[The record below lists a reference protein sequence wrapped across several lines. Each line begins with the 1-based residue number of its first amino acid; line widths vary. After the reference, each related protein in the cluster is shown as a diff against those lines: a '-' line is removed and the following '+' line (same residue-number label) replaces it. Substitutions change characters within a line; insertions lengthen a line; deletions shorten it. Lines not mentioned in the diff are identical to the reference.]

1 MGAEG
6 SDEPVMRTANIPLET
21 EASNDA
27 VSSEGL
33 GGVPLPDAPEVGWA
47 ASGPAPAPAGA
58 ALNNDGSTSSPT
70 LAWMTAPPHA
80 APSSPRVHRKL
91 EVGEPAPK
99 YRSSWGG
106 KSLRTRETHRGLS
119 RMGSARHECGNE
131 YGLRLNEHWGGYG
144 GRQVGLR
151 SGFTEPT
158 HTDARTGTC
167 TLMYTRAR
175 TCTHMCTHMHAHAHT
190 HAHTPGYDDHALR
203 AEQHGT
209 KAPRD
214 VSEHFDAPARE

>member
-1 MGAEG
+1 MGAEVP
-6 SDEPVMRTANIPLET
+6 DEPVMRTANRPLET

-47 ASGPAPAPAGA
+47 TSGPALAPAGA

-70 LAWMTAPPHA
+70 LAWMKAPPHA

-106 KSLRTRETHRGLS
+106 RSLRTRETHRGLHAWGLHATG
-119 RMGSARHECGNE
+119 MDCGSIST
-131 YGLRLNEHWGGYG
+131 GGGGEYG

-209 KAPRD
+209 EAPRD
-214 VSEHFDAPARE
+214 VPEHFDAPARE